1 MRRICVN
8 AESIRVL
15 SVLFLLTASPV
26 RGAEFNN
33 STQTLR
39 MISRSYIV
47 LGEFKKAYFYAEKA
61 VEQSNT
67 ATIKERALCLIDM
80 GTVCYNYEKLDEA
93 VLYFQQ
99 GIELQKIALTD
110 DHPYVAYTLRMLTDV
125 YGRMAHLE
133 QAQTV
138 LDEAFTIMQHYCGY
152 HDKEMA
158 PFIFESA
165 KLKFKEDQLQLAQ
178 DQFEAALDLYLHYY
192 GENHIL
198 TAAVQEQMA
207 ELYLATGDL
216 SRADALIRDSLAT
229 RSRVFGRN
237 HPSLVTGLLTMV
249 RVCRLKNDMEKLEYY
264 LAQTKASAVKSHD
277 IIKRGY
283 ILNSSNPYIL

>member
-277 IIKRGY
+277 IIKIAKVFQKIRN
-283 ILNSSNPYIL
+283 IR